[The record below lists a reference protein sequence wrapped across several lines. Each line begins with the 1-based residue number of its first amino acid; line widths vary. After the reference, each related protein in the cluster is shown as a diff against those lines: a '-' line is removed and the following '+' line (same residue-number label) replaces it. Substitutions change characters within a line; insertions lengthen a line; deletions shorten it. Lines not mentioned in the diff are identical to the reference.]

1 MTHDSAS
8 RDGHFAIRKAAA
20 VLRSGGLVAYPT
32 EGVYGLGCDPLDA
45 NAVLR
50 LLEVKHRPMHK
61 GLILIAARFAHLEP
75 FIGQLSSAEYDKA
88 MATWPGPVT
97 WVMPARPDTPKWLRG
112 NHASIAVRVTAHPLA
127 ASLCQAFGGAI
138 VSTSANLAGRPPAR
152 NALQARLRT
161 GSGADYVLCGET
173 GGRQAPTPIFDVRNG
188 SRLRAG

>member
-1 MTHDSAS
+1 MPPDAGS
-8 RDGHFAIRKAAA
+8 RESRFPVSRAAA

-32 EGVYGLGCDPLDA
+32 EGVYGLGCDPLDER
-45 NAVLR
+45 AVRR
-50 LLEVKHRPMHK
+50 LLQVKQRPMHK
-61 GLILIAARFAHLEP
+61 GLILIASEFTQIEP
-75 FIGQLSSAEYDKA
+75 FIGPLREGEFKKA

-97 WVMPARPDTPKWLRG
+97 WVMPARADTPAWLRG
-112 NHASIAVRVTAHPLA
+112 DHPTIAVRVTAHPLA

-161 GSGADYVLCGET
+161 GSAIDFVLSGAT
-173 GGRQAPTPIFDVRNG
+173 GGRQGPTPIFDVKNG